1 MSVKYI
7 KYNEKK
13 YPVKLGV
20 FSLQEMQNKEGIDLS
35 DMETNISLY
44 KPVLFLALQLGA
56 RIKKEPLELLE
67 EDMDLVL
74 DECMVEFSL
83 MIPEWIG
90 IEVDAMEKLMAVDGQ
105 KKEKKGKKTTPKST
119 STKSTAKE

>member
-7 KYNEKK
+7 KYNEKQ

-20 FSLQEMQNKEGIDLS
+20 FSLQEMQNRDGIDLS

-90 IEVDAMEKLMAVDGQ
+90 VEVESMEKLMAVDGP
-105 KKEKKGKKTTPKST
+105 KKGKKATPKST
-119 STKSTAKE
+119 STKSTAKG

>member
-7 KYNEKK
+7 EYNEKK

-20 FSLQEMQNKEGIDLS
+20 FSLQEMQEREGIDLS
-35 DMETNISLY
+35 EMETNISLY

-56 RIKKEPLELLE
+56 RIKKEKLELSE

-74 DECMVEFSL
+74 DECMIEFSM
-83 MIPEWIG
+83 MIPEWLG
-90 IEVDAMEKLMAVDGQ
+90 TDADSMEKLMAVSGQ
-105 KKEKKGKKTTPKST
+105 TKKVKKATPKST
-119 STKSTAKE
+119 STKSTGKV

>member
-7 KYNEKK
+7 EFNEKK

-20 FSLQEMQNKEGIDLS
+20 FSLQEMQEREGIDLS
-35 DMETNISLY
+35 EMETNISLY

-56 RIKKEPLELLE
+56 RIKREPLELKE
-67 EDMDLVL
+67 EDMDIVL
-74 DECMVEFSL
+74 DECMVEFAL

-90 IEVDAMEKLMAVDGQ
+90 KDTETMEKLTAVGGQ
-105 KKEKKGKKTTPKST
+105 KKRKKAAPKST
-119 STKSTAKE
+119 STKSTVKE